1 MQQLSNEVY
10 TRKTAV
16 VERIVQFGTGNF
28 LRAFVDWLIH
38 EANLQQQQ
46 DLGIVIVQSTSGS
59 TSEVIN
65 AQDGLYT
72 LVTQGIQNGQQVN
85 YEQVIESVTRSIS
98 LQNQYEEYMKLAVS
112 EDLQYVVSNTTE
124 AGIVYEQLPFD
135 AQPSTNFVANV
146 THFLWKRYETFGAD
160 PSKGLIFLPCE
171 LIEQNGTAL
180 KNGIVS
186 YANAWDLGQS
196 FIDWVTGANTF
207 CNTLVDRIVPGFPK
221 SQYEELT
228 LKLGYEDKLLVAA
241 EPYYIWVIEN
251 EEALHSFPLVTNQ
264 FEVKL
269 VDDLSYYRERKVKML
284 NGAHSALTPLAIL
297 LDTDTVGQVME
308 HSKLRPFVQR
318 LLVQEVIPTING
330 DKEQLMTY
338 QQAILERFENPFIA
352 HYVKSIALNALA
364 KFKTRNIPSLL
375 AYYKQYATLPKH
387 LTTALAAW
395 IYLYQ
400 TPEVFSPQDAPEA
413 IEQIKAKPLAGVL
426 SNENLWGIDL
436 TTIPQLE
443 QFVGEAITAFK
454 ESQTA
459 QFIAEL
465 EEEAL
470 GL

>member
-28 LRAFVDWLIH
+28 LRAFVDWLIN
-38 EANLQQQQ
+38 EANIQQQQ

-72 LVTQGIQNGQQVN
+72 LVTQGIQNGKQVN

-98 LQNQYEEYMKLAVS
+98 LQKQYEEYMKLAIS

-124 AGIVYEQLPFD
+124 AGIVYEELPFD
-135 AQPSTNFVANV
+135 KQPSTNFVANV
-146 THFLWKRYETFGAD
+146 THFLWKRYETFGGD

-186 YANAWDLGQS
+186 YANAWNLEQN
-196 FIDWVTGANTF
+196 FIDWVTSANTF

-221 SQYEELT
+221 SQHEELT
-228 LKLGYEDKLLVAA
+228 MKLGYHDKLFVSA

-251 EEALHSFPLVTNQ
+251 EEALHSFPLVNNK

-269 VDDLSYYRERKVKML
+269 VEDLSYYRERKVKML

-297 LDTDTVGQVME
+297 MKIDTVGQVME
-308 HSKLRPFVQR
+308 HPGLKPFVQR
-318 LLVQEVIPTING
+318 LLAQEVIPTING
-330 DKEQLMTY
+330 DKEQLITY
-338 QQAILERFENPFIA
+338 QQAVLERFENPFIA
-352 HYVKSIALNALA
+352 HYVKSIALNAIA
-364 KFKTRNIPSLL
+364 KFKTRNIPTLL
-375 AYYKQYATLPKH
+375 AYYTQYETLPKH

-400 TPEVFSPQDAPEA
+400 TPAVFSPQDAPEA
-413 IEQIKAKPLAGVL
+413 IEQINANSLEVVL
-426 SNENLWGIDL
+426 RNENLWGIDL

-443 QFVGEAITAFK
+443 QFVWQAIAAFK
-454 ESQTA
+454 EQQTA

-465 EEEAL
+465 EEEVL
-470 GL
+470 GS

>member
-72 LVTQGIQNGQQVN
+72 LVTQGIQNGKQVN

-98 LQNQYEEYMKLAVS
+98 LQKQYEEYMKLAVS

-124 AGIVYEQLPFD
+124 AGIVYEELPFEQ
-135 AQPSTNFVANV
+135 QPSTNFVANV
-146 THFLWKRYETFGAD
+146 THFLWKRYETFGGD

-171 LIEQNGTAL
+171 LIEQNGTTL

-186 YANAWDLGQS
+186 YANAWNLGKN
-196 FIDWVTGANTF
+196 FIDWVTSANTF

-221 SQYEELT
+221 SQHEELT
-228 LKLGYEDKLLVAA
+228 LKLGYDDKLLVSA

-251 EEALHSFPLVTNQ
+251 EEALHSFPLVNNK

-269 VDDLSYYRERKVKML
+269 VEDLSYYRERKVKML

-297 LDTDTVGQVME
+297 MNIDTVGQVME
-308 HSKLRPFVQR
+308 HQTLRPFVQR
-318 LLVQEVIPTING
+318 LLVEEVIPTING
-330 DKEQLMTY
+330 DKEQLITY
-338 QQAILERFENPFIA
+338 QQAVLERFENPFIA
-352 HYVKSIALNALA
+352 HYVKSIALNAIA

-375 AYYKQYATLPKH
+375 AYYKQYETLPKH

-400 TPEVFSPQDAPEA
+400 TPAVFSPQDAPEA
-413 IEQIKAKPLAGVL
+413 IEQITAKPLAAVL
-426 SNENLWGIDL
+426 RNENLWGIDL

-443 QFVGEAITAFK
+443 QFVGQAIAAFK
-454 ESQTA
+454 EHQTA

-465 EEEAL
+465 EEGVL